1 MTNQSSSPNQSAATP
16 EREANVPQSLAV
28 AGGSLV
34 LGFVLALL
42 ALGAFALLAFSFGRG
57 VFERLDDTALR
68 GAYSLRVN
76 QAWLTPLMRA
86 ATVVGDVPGIIVQ
99 ALLACAFLLW
109 RKPLHWRSNLVLL
122 LLVLLGAAVLF
133 MTLKSQFARP
143 RPQLYPS
150 PYPLTTYS
158 FPSGHS
164 TSAAAFY
171 GGLAVIAA
179 RSLRDRWRQI
189 GVALLAAVLTVTIGL
204 SRMYFSVHYPT
215 DILGGFSAGLGWLV
229 AVQTL
234 WQGIVWRRARVVE
247 HS

>member
-1 MTNQSSSPNQSAATP
+1 MLDQSSSPNQSAPTP
-16 EREANVPQSLAV
+16 EREANVPRSLAV

-34 LGFVLALL
+34 LGFILALL
-42 ALGAFALLAFSFGRG
+42 ALGAFALLAFSFGHG

-76 QAWLTPLMRA
+76 QSWLTPLMRT
-86 ATVVGDVPGIIVQ
+86 ATVVGDVWGIAVQ
-99 ALLACAFLLW
+99 ALLVCGFLLW

-122 LLVLLGAAVLF
+122 LLVLIGAAVLF
-133 MTLKSQFARP
+133 VTLKSQFARP

-150 PYPLTTYS
+150 PYPLTSYS

-164 TSAAAFY
+164 TAAAAFY

-179 RSLRDRWRQI
+179 RSMRGRGRRI
-189 GVALLAAVLTVTIGL
+189 AVALLAAVITVTIGL

-215 DILGGFSAGLGWLV
+215 DILGGFSAGVGWLV
-229 AVQTL
+229 AVQTI
-234 WQGIVWRRARVVE
+234 WQGIIWRRSHNGTA
-247 HS
+247 

>member
-1 MTNQSSSPNQSAATP
+1 MINQSA
-16 EREANVPQSLAV
+16 PQPTTSHDQARQADMPRSLAV

-34 LGFVLALL
+34 LGFILALL
-42 ALGAFALLAFSFGRG
+42 ALGAFALLAFSFGHG

-76 QAWLTPLMRA
+76 QSWLTPLMRT
-86 ATVVGDVPGIIVQ
+86 ATVVGDVWGIAVQ
-99 ALLACAFLLW
+99 ALLVCGFLLW

-133 MTLKSQFARP
+133 VTLKSQFARP

-158 FPSGHS
+158 FPSGHA
-164 TSAAAFY
+164 TSGSAFY

-179 RSLRDRWRQI
+179 RSVRGRGRRI
-189 GVALLAAVLTVTIGL
+189 AVALLAAVITVTIGL

-215 DILGGFSAGLGWLV
+215 DVLGGFSAGVGWLV
-229 AVQTL
+229 AVQTI
-234 WQGIVWRRARVVE
+234 WQGIIWRRNHGVTV
-247 HS
+247 